1 MPDDQPETPY
11 LELLV
16 RGAPAEAYERPV
28 LRARADKAPAD
39 RLAALERAKLLALR
53 VRGELE
59 GRRRREAELSAL
71 FETAHDLAGLR
82 DLDAV
87 LQAIVQRARSL
98 LGTEVAYLTL
108 NDPTAGDTYM
118 RVTDGSV
125 SARFQQLRLGMG
137 EGLGGLVA
145 QTARPYVTE
154 SYFHDPRFQHT
165 GTIDAGVRDEGL
177 VAILGVPLLL
187 GSGVIGVLFAADR
200 RARVFEREQIALL
213 GSFAAHAAVAIDTAH
228 LLAETRTA
236 LTELEA
242 ANEII
247 RDRSGVIERASD
259 VHDRLTELVLR
270 GGGVHDVADAVA
282 EVLSGSVEF
291 VEADEAPAAA
301 VDRSR
306 ADGRAVRD
314 GEQDWVAAVSAGGEL
329 LGALILRGHPRL
341 DPVDQRT
348 LERAAMVTS
357 LLQLA
362 RRSAGEAEQRV
373 RGELLDDLLDA
384 PDREPR
390 LLRERAARLRA
401 DLDAPHVVLAASIDA
416 PGTGTPAAGPGG
428 PSAGGFGGTPTGGFD
443 GAFRCGPGGAPGG
456 GSGGTAGGGSGGMP
470 RSGFGGASRSGP
482 GGAPGGGSG
491 STPRS
496 GSNDA
501 PRSGPGGTHGSG
513 SGGRPGGGSGGAPVG
528 GSGGMP
534 RSGFGGASRS
544 GLGGTP
550 GGGPGGTPGGGPG
563 GAPGDGPGGTPGSGS
578 GGAPVGG
585 SGGMPRSGSND
596 ASRSGPGGAPVG
608 GSGGMPTGGPG
619 GASRSGSGGA
629 AGSGAGGAHAEDAAG
644 RRRLWSAASHLAATR
659 HGLAATRDGG
669 TVLLLPLAEGDT
681 ADALAR
687 RTARQLGTAVHAPV
701 TVGASAPVAAP
712 AGRPGE
718 VAAGYAEARRC
729 LAALRALGRA
739 GQGAAVEDFG
749 FLGLLLAGTRDGA
762 PDGTGV
768 QDFVTRTLG
777 PVLDYDERRGT
788 ELIRT
793 LDAYFAGGM
802 SPARTKDALHVHV
815 NTVAQRLE
823 RVGRLL
829 GPDWQSPARSLE
841 IQLALRLHRLAS
853 ALGY

>member
-1 MPDDQPETPY
+1 MPDDRPEAPY

-39 RLAALERAKLLALR
+39 LLAALERAKLLALR

-145 QTARPYVTE
+145 QTASPYVTE
-154 SYFHDPRFQHT
+154 SYFDDPRFQHT
-165 GTIDAGVRDEGL
+165 HAIDAGVRDEGL

-236 LTELEA
+236 LAELEA

-247 RDRSGVIERASD
+247 RDRSRVIERASD

-270 GGGVHDVADAVA
+270 GGGVHDVADALA

-291 VEADEAPAAA
+291 LETDEAPAAA

-306 ADGRAVRD
+306 ADGHAVRD
-314 GEQDWVAAVSAGGEL
+314 GEEDWVAAVSAGGEL
-329 LGALILRGHPRL
+329 LGALVLRGHPRL
-341 DPVDQRT
+341 DPMDQRT

-401 DLDAPHVVLAASIDA
+401 DLDTPHVVLAAGIEA
-416 PGTGTPAAGPGG
+416 PDTGTPAAGPGG
-428 PSAGGFGGTPTGGFD
+428 APGSGPGTAPASGPGTARASGPGTARASGPGGASGG
-443 GAFRCGPGGAPGG
+443 GPGGAPG
-456 GSGGTAGGGSGGMP
+456 AG
-470 RSGFGGASRSGP
+470 
-482 GGAPGGGSG
+482 
-491 STPRS
+491 
-496 GSNDA
+496 
-501 PRSGPGGTHGSG
+501 
-513 SGGRPGGGSGGAPVG
+513 
-528 GSGGMP
+528 
-534 RSGFGGASRS
+534 
-544 GLGGTP
+544 
-550 GGGPGGTPGGGPG
+550 PGGGPG
-563 GAPGDGPGGTPGSGS
+563 GAP
-578 GGAPVGG
+578 
-585 SGGMPRSGSND
+585 
-596 ASRSGPGGAPVG
+596 
-608 GSGGMPTGGPG
+608 
-619 GASRSGSGGA
+619 
-629 AGSGAGGAHAEDAAG
+629 AEDAAG

-659 HGLAATRDGG
+659 HGLAAARDGG

-687 RTARQLGTAVHAPV
+687 RTARQLGTAVHAAV
-701 TVGASAPVAAP
+701 TVGASAPVPAP
-712 AGRPGE
+712 AARPGD

-729 LAALRALGRA
+729 LAALRVLDRA
-739 GQGAAVEDFG
+739 GQGAAAEDFG
-749 FLGLLLAGTRDGA
+749 FLGLLLAGTREGA
-762 PDGTGV
+762 PAGTGV
-768 QDFVTRTLG
+768 QDFVHRTVG
-777 PVLDYDERRGT
+777 AVIDYDERRGT

-823 RVGRLL
+823 RIGRLL

-853 ALGY
+853 AVGY

>member
-1 MPDDQPETPY
+1 MPVTMPDDRPEAPY

-71 FETAHDLAGLR
+71 YETAHDLAGLR

-165 GTIDAGVRDEGL
+165 HTIDAGVRDEGL

-200 RARVFEREQIALL
+200 RARVFEREQTALL

-236 LTELEA
+236 LAELEA

-247 RDRSGVIERASD
+247 RDRSRVIERASE

-291 VEADEAPAAA
+291 LEVDEAPAAA

-306 ADGRAVRD
+306 ADGHAVRD
-314 GEQDWVAAVSAGGEL
+314 GEEDWVAAVSAGGEL
-329 LGALILRGHPRL
+329 LGALVLRGHPRL
-341 DPVDQRT
+341 DPMDQRT

-373 RGELLDDLLDA
+373 RGELLDDLLDT

-401 DLDAPHVVLAASIDA
+401 DLDTPHVVLAAGIEA
-416 PGTGTPAAGPGG
+416 PDTGTPAAGPGAAHG
-428 PSAGGFGGTPTGGFD
+428 
-443 GAFRCGPGGAPGG
+443 
-456 GSGGTAGGGSGGMP
+456 
-470 RSGFGGASRSGP
+470 SGP
-482 GGAPGGGSG
+482 GGAHG
-491 STPRS
+491 
-496 GSNDA
+496 
-501 PRSGPGGTHGSG
+501 SGPGGISG
-513 SGGRPGGGSGGAPVG
+513 SRSGGAYGGGSGGAP
-528 GSGGMP
+528 
-534 RSGFGGASRS
+534 
-544 GLGGTP
+544 
-550 GGGPGGTPGGGPG
+550 
-563 GAPGDGPGGTPGSGS
+563 
-578 GGAPVGG
+578 
-585 SGGMPRSGSND
+585 
-596 ASRSGPGGAPVG
+596 
-608 GSGGMPTGGPG
+608 
-619 GASRSGSGGA
+619 
-629 AGSGAGGAHAEDAAG
+629 AEDAEG
-644 RRRLWSAASHLAATR
+644 RRRLWSAASHLAVTR

-669 TVLLLPLAEGDT
+669 TVLLLPLADRDT

-687 RTARQLGTAVHAPV
+687 RTARQLGTAVHAAV
-701 TVGASAPVAAP
+701 TVGASAPVPAP
-712 AGRPGE
+712 AARPGE

-729 LAALRALGRA
+729 LAALRVLGRA
-739 GQGAAVEDFG
+739 GEGAAAEDFG
-749 FLGLLLAGTRDGA
+749 FLGLLLAGTREGA

-768 QDFVTRTLG
+768 QDFVTRTVG
-777 PVLDYDERRGT
+777 AVIDYDERRGT

-853 ALGY
+853 AVGY

>member
-1 MPDDQPETPY
+1 MPVTMPDDRPEAPY

-71 FETAHDLAGLR
+71 YETAHDLAGLR

-165 GTIDAGVRDEGL
+165 HTIDAGVRDEGL

-200 RARVFEREQIALL
+200 RARVFEREQTALL

-236 LTELEA
+236 LAELEA

-247 RDRSGVIERASD
+247 RDRSRVIERASE

-291 VEADEAPAAA
+291 LEVDEAPAAA

-306 ADGRAVRD
+306 ADGHAVRD
-314 GEQDWVAAVSAGGEL
+314 GEEDWVAAVSAGGEL
-329 LGALILRGHPRL
+329 LGALVLRGHPRL
-341 DPVDQRT
+341 DPMDQRT

-373 RGELLDDLLDA
+373 RGELLDDLLDT

-401 DLDAPHVVLAASIDA
+401 DLDTPHVVLAAGIEA
-416 PGTGTPAAGPGG
+416 PDTGTPAAGPGAAHG
-428 PSAGGFGGTPTGGFD
+428 S
-443 GAFRCGPGGAPGG
+443 GPGAAHG
-456 GSGGTAGGGSGGMP
+456 
-470 RSGFGGASRSGP
+470 SGP
-482 GGAPGGGSG
+482 GGAHGSG
-491 STPRS
+491 P
-496 GSNDA
+496 GA
-501 PRSGPGGTHGSG
+501 AHGSGPGGAHGSG
-513 SGGRPGGGSGGAPVG
+513 PGGAHGSGPGGISGSRSGGAYGGGSGGAP
-528 GSGGMP
+528 
-534 RSGFGGASRS
+534 
-544 GLGGTP
+544 
-550 GGGPGGTPGGGPG
+550 
-563 GAPGDGPGGTPGSGS
+563 
-578 GGAPVGG
+578 
-585 SGGMPRSGSND
+585 
-596 ASRSGPGGAPVG
+596 
-608 GSGGMPTGGPG
+608 
-619 GASRSGSGGA
+619 
-629 AGSGAGGAHAEDAAG
+629 AEDAEG
-644 RRRLWSAASHLAATR
+644 RRRLWSAASHLAVTR

-669 TVLLLPLAEGDT
+669 TVLLLPLADGDT

-687 RTARQLGTAVHAPV
+687 RTARQLGTAVHAAV
-701 TVGASAPVAAP
+701 TVGASAPVPAP
-712 AGRPGE
+712 AARPGE

-729 LAALRALGRA
+729 LAALRVLGRA
-739 GQGAAVEDFG
+739 GEGAAAEDFG
-749 FLGLLLAGTRDGA
+749 FLGLLLAGTREGA

-768 QDFVTRTLG
+768 QDFVTRTVG
-777 PVLDYDERRGT
+777 AVIDYDERRGT

-853 ALGY
+853 AVGY